1 VTFALFAVWLLT
13 PSSRAGGSG
22 RGDQAKGDASQIGDG
37 HATAVRRGRVG
48 PETVGLPSTLDERAP
63 FSASIATFVGGRNGT
78 FNDVTLLGNFDGR
91 EDYAADPRSEVLMI

>member
-1 VTFALFAVWLLT
+1 MRL
-13 PSSRAGGSG
+13 RCGE
-22 RGDQAKGDASQIGDG
+22 ASW
-37 HATAVRRGRVG
+37 

-91 EDYAADPRSEVLMI
+91 EDYAADRAAKFMI